1 MTAATSCCTGTAI
14 RKPCG
19 GAESSARVL
28 RKLCPE
34 RVKVLDTGCCG
45 MAGSF
50 GYTTERYDL
59 SMKIGEL
66 GVLPAART
74 AASKGAVVLAPGTS
88 CRHQIHD
95 GAHVRA
101 QHPMEFLASRLRDQP
116 PG

>member
-1 MTAATSCCTGTAI
+1 
-14 RKPCG
+14 
-19 GAESSARVL
+19 VL

-66 GVLPAART
+66 GVLPAARS
-74 AASKGAVVLAPGTS
+74 AAAKGAVVLAPGTS

-101 QHPMEFLASRLRDQP
+101 QHPMEFLASRLREHPQ
-116 PG
+116 G